1 MIFWE
6 IVAGVL
12 GGVIGGMGMGGG
24 TLTIP
29 ILTIFLGYEQLQ
41 AQGVNLVAF
50 LPMSIVAII
59 IHIKNK
65 LVDFKSTW
73 LLAVVGCIFSLGGAL
88 VAVRLKNEVL
98 TKLFAIFLIGLAIWQ
113 LVELIKSKKKNEN
126 QKESKNE
133 Q

>member
-6 IVAGVL
+6 IVAGIL
-12 GGVIGGMGMGGG
+12 GGIIGGMGMGGG

-29 ILTIFLGYEQLQ
+29 ILTIFLSYEQLQ

-50 LPMSIVAII
+50 LPMSIIAII

-73 LLAVVGCIFSLGGAL
+73 LLAVVGCVFSLGGAL
-88 VAVRLKNEVL
+88 IAVRLKNEVL

-113 LVELIKSKKKNEN
+113 LVELIKEKKENVNKNKSKTKR
-126 QKESKNE
+126 
-133 Q
+133 

>member
-12 GGVIGGMGMGGG
+12 GGIIGGMGMGGG

-29 ILTIFLGYEQLQ
+29 LLTIFLGYNQLQ

-50 LPMSIVAII
+50 LPMAII
-59 IHIKNK
+59 ALIIHFKNK

-73 LLAVVGCIFSLGGAL
+73 LLAVVGSIFSLGGAL
-88 VAVRLKNEVL
+88 VAVRLKNDVL
-98 TKLFAIFLIGLAIWQ
+98 TKLFALFLIGLAIWQ
-113 LVELIKSKKKNEN
+113 FVEFKRDK
-126 QKESKNE
+126 KESGK
-133 Q
+133 

>member
-12 GGVIGGMGMGGG
+12 GGIIGGMGMGGG

-29 ILTIFLGYEQLQ
+29 LLTIFLGYNQLQ

-50 LPMSIVAII
+50 LPMAVIALI
-59 IHIKNK
+59 IHFKNK

-73 LLAVVGCIFSLGGAL
+73 LLAVVGSIFSLGGAL
-88 VAVRLKNEVL
+88 IAVRLKNDVL
-98 TKLFAIFLIGLAIWQ
+98 TKLFALFLIGLAIWQ
-113 LVELIKSKKKNEN
+113 FVELKRDKKEKN
-126 QKESKNE
+126 K
-133 Q
+133 

>member
-6 IVAGVL
+6 IVAGIL

-29 ILTIFLGYEQLQ
+29 ILTIFLGYKQLQ

-50 LPMSIVAII
+50 LPMSIIAII

-73 LLAVVGCIFSLGGAL
+73 LLAVIGCVFSLGGSL
-88 VAVRLKNEVL
+88 IAVKLKNEVL
-98 TKLFAIFLIGLAIWQ
+98 TKLFAVFLIGLAIWQ
-113 LVELIKSKKKNEN
+113 LVELIKSKN
-126 QKESKNE
+126 QKQETKK
-133 Q
+133 

>member
-12 GGVIGGMGMGGG
+12 GGIIGGMGMGGG

-29 ILTIFLGYEQLQ
+29 LLTIFLGYNQLQ

-50 LPMSIVAII
+50 LPMAIIAII

-73 LLAVVGCIFSLGGAL
+73 LLAAVGSIFSFGGAL
-88 VAVRLKNEVL
+88 VAVRLKNDVL
-98 TKLFAIFLIGLAIWQ
+98 TKLFALFLIGLAIWQ
-113 LVELIKSKKKNEN
+113 FIELKKSKQENKN
-126 QKESKNE
+126 STKNKS
-133 Q
+133 